1 MLATIPPIV
10 ARFCEEG
17 SGPKRRPWA
26 AAAAWRVEPTHPG
39 STVAVRAS
47 GSMCRTRFMWREKS
61 RTRPGPIAFDAHEV
75 PPPRAVRGTLRAREG
90 DGERRDARQA
100 GVGGVAR
107 ACPHPVVDV
116 DECAQFLQE
125 AVAHGPSVSRARG
138 PGRGYPLCGWLI
150 GARVRSEG
158 DGADRG
164 RAARL

>member
-1 MLATIPPIV
+1 M
-10 ARFCEEG
+10 AREVEDQARADRIRRARGPAPARGQGHPVCAGKVEG
-17 SGPKRRPWA
+17 
-26 AAAAWRVEPTHPG
+26 
-39 STVAVRAS
+39 
-47 GSMCRTRFMWREKS
+47 REGLFS
-61 RTRPGPIAFDAHEV
+61 
-75 PPPRAVRGTLRAREG
+75 RAREG

-116 DECAQFLQE
+116 DECAQILQE
-125 AVAHGPSVSRARG
+125 AIAHGPSVSRARG